1 MWLLDPTTEAPAPG
15 YGPWRKTCP
24 WQAAMDVASHR
35 DEITFIL
42 DGWGVTY
49 ISHSIYG
56 TGIFTYIYHKIQ
68 PNVNVGKYT
77 IPMASMGIQCQHIVL
92 KRQIYKSNHF
102 SFPILQYLL
111 HWHRSIRGQTYK
123 YCPIAI
129 PAGLLRT
136 RILGNCFNLGS
147 QKIWR
152 FNVKGRQQRGFLESN
167 HASDLGEDLCNWLF
181 RLL

>member
-1 MWLLDPTTEAPAPG
+1 MDYAKLELSHSVPEISTGMLNHNLRWRLDPTTEAPAPG

-77 IPMASMGIQCQHIVL
+77 IPMASMGIQCQHIN
-92 KRQIYKSNHF
+92 I
-102 SFPILQYLL
+102 
-111 HWHRSIRGQTYK
+111 
-123 YCPIAI
+123 
-129 PAGLLRT
+129 
-136 RILGNCFNLGS
+136 
-147 QKIWR
+147 
-152 FNVKGRQQRGFLESN
+152 
-167 HASDLGEDLCNWLF
+167 
-181 RLL
+181 

>member
-1 MWLLDPTTEAPAPG
+1 
-15 YGPWRKTCP
+15 
-24 WQAAMDVASHR
+24 MDVASHR

-56 TGIFTYIYHKIQ
+56 TGIFTYIYIWS
-68 PNVNVGKYT
+68 NFMVNVGKYT

-92 KRQIYKSNHF
+92 KHQIYKSNTK
-102 SFPILQYLL
+102 ST
-111 HWHRSIRGQTYK
+111 RSNHGQT

-136 RILGNCFNLGS
+136 RIIWNCFNLGS
-147 QKIWR
+147 QIFVSVQGQGKATERLLGMQSCAW
-152 FNVKGRQQRGFLESN
+152 FGGGSVQLSN
-167 HASDLGEDLCNWLF
+167 LLWEDLCLF
-181 RLL
+181 IHNSIMNG